1 MKFKL
6 PLYLKIILG
15 MVLGVLFGLVA
26 VHFGADKFT
35 NDWIKPWGTIFLN
48 LLKMVAVPLVFVSL
62 IKGIAGL
69 SNIKQL
75 SRIGFKT
82 LGFYIMTTVISI
94 SIGVCVVNIIRPG
107 DSFPKTKSREL
118 VEKYSSNVAEK
129 HSLAAGVKEDSP
141 LKMVVDMV
149 PENVISSFGDN
160 SKMLQIIFFAILFG
174 IGMVSLGEEKTKYVR
189 GFLDGINDIVLK
201 IIDYIMLFAPY
212 GVFALMAGLLVDYSG
227 DGQLFISLGLYAMTV
242 IIGLCTM
249 IFVIYPIIIHF
260 FTPIKYKDFVKV
272 MSPVQMLG
280 FSTSS
285 SAATLPLN
293 LKQVIGGLKIP
304 SKVADF
310 VLPVGVTINMD
321 GTSCYQAIAAI
332 FIAQVF
338 DIDLTVGQTLT
349 IILTATISSIGTPG
363 IPGGSIVMLIVV
375 LTSVG
380 IPVEG
385 IALILGIDRP
395 LDMLRTVVN
404 VTGDASVA
412 TMVATSE
419 KEI

>member
-1 MKFKL
+1 MTLKF
-6 PLYLKIILG
+6 PLYLKIIIG
-15 MVLGVLFGLVA
+15 MLLGVLFGLFA
-26 VHFGADKFT
+26 VWLGLDKFT
-35 NDWIKPWGTIFLN
+35 NDWIKPWGLIFLN

-62 IKGIAGL
+62 VKGIGGL

-94 SIGVCVVNIIRPG
+94 CIGVTFVSLIRPG
-107 DSFPKTKSREL
+107 DSFPKEKSQEL
-118 VEKYSSNVAEK
+118 LHQYSQNVAEK
-129 HSLAAGVKEDSP
+129 ESLAVGVEEDSP
-141 LKMVVDMV
+141 LKMIVDMV
-149 PENVISSFGDN
+149 PENIISATSDN
-160 SKMLQIIFFAILFG
+160 SKMLQIIFFAVLFG
-174 IGMVSLGEEKTKYVR
+174 IAMVSMPEEKIKTVKD
-189 GFLDGINDIVLK
+189 FFDGINSIILI
-201 IIDYIMLFAPY
+201 IIDYIMMAAPY
-212 GVFALMAGLLVDYSG
+212 GVFALMAGLLVDYAG
-227 DGQLFISLGLYAMTV
+227 DKQLFISLGLYALTV
-242 IIGLCTM
+242 VAGLSFM
-249 IFVIYPIIIHF
+249 IFIVYPLIIYF
-260 FTPIKYKDFVKV
+260 FTPVKLRQFYKS
-272 MSPVQMLG
+272 MTPVQMLA

-293 LKQVIGGLKIP
+293 LTQVTNGLKVSSNITN
-304 SKVADF
+304 F

-338 DIDLTVGQTLT
+338 GIDLTLGQTLT

-380 IPVEG
+380 IPIEG

-419 KEI
+419 RKI

>member
-1 MKFKL
+1 MKLKL

-15 MVLGVLFGLVA
+15 MVLGVLFGLLA
-26 VHFGADKFT
+26 VNLGLDKFT
-35 NDWIKPWGTIFLN
+35 NDWVKPWGEIFLR

-62 IKGIAGL
+62 VKGIGGL
-69 SNIKQL
+69 SNIQQL

-82 LGFYIMTTVISI
+82 LGFYVLSTIVAI
-94 SIGVCVVNIIRPG
+94 SIGVFFVNTITPG
-107 DSFPKTKSREL
+107 DSFPKEKSQEL
-118 VEKYSSNVAEK
+118 LYKYSQNVAEK
-129 HSLAAGVKEDSP
+129 ESLASNVADDTPMQV
-141 LKMVVDMV
+141 VVDMI
-149 PENVISSFGDN
+149 PDNVFAACTDN
-160 SKMLQIIFFAILFG
+160 SKMLQIIFFAIFFG
-174 IGMVSLGEEKTKYVR
+174 IAMVSIKDDKIKYVK
-189 GFLDGINDIVLK
+189 GFIDGFNDIILK
-201 IIDYIMLFAPY
+201 IIDYIMMAAPY
-212 GVFALMAGLLVDYSG
+212 GVFALMAGLLVDYAG
-227 DGQLFISLGLYAMTV
+227 DMQLFVSLGLYAITV
-242 IIGLCTM
+242 ILGLASM
-249 IFVIYPIIIHF
+249 IFIVYPLIIHL
-260 FTPIKYKDFVKV
+260 FTPINYKDFIRT
-272 MSPVQMLG
+272 MLPVQMLA

-293 LKQVIGGLKIP
+293 LKQVSEGLKVP
-304 SKVADF
+304 ADISNF

-338 DIDLTVGQTLT
+338 DIDLTVMETLT

-380 IPVEG
+380 IPIEG

-404 VTGDASVA
+404 VTGDATVA
-412 TMVATSE
+412 SIVATSE
-419 KEI
+419 KQL

>member
-1 MKFKL
+1 MAKRF

-15 MVLGVLFGLVA
+15 MVLGVLFGLLA
-26 VHFGADKFT
+26 VWFGWDKFT
-35 NDWIKPWGTIFLN
+35 VDWIKPWGSIFLK

-62 IKGIAGL
+62 VKGIGGL

-82 LGFYIMTTVISI
+82 LGFYVMTTVISI
-94 SIGVCVVNIIRPG
+94 CIGVTFVSLIKPG
-107 DSFPKTKSREL
+107 DSFPKDKSKEL
-118 VEKYSSNVAEK
+118 LQQYSHNVAEK
-129 HSLAAGVKEDSP
+129 SSIAVGVKEESP

-149 PENVISSFGDN
+149 PENIIAATGDN
-160 SKMLQIIFFAILFG
+160 SKMLQIIFFAVLFG
-174 IGMVSLGEEKTKYVR
+174 IAMVSMPGEKVKTVKD
-189 GFLDGINDIVLK
+189 FFDGINSIILI
-201 IIDYIMLFAPY
+201 IIDYVMMAAPY
-212 GVFALMAGLLVDYSG
+212 GVFALMAGLLVDYAG
-227 DGQLFISLGLYAMTV
+227 DKQLFISLGLYALTV
-242 IIGLCTM
+242 VFGLCFM
-249 IFVIYPIIIHF
+249 IFIIYPLIIYL
-260 FTPIKYKDFVKV
+260 FTPVKLKDFYKC
-272 MSPVQMLG
+272 MSPVQMLA

-293 LKQVIGGLKIP
+293 LQQVSTCLKVP
-304 SKVADF
+304 SNISNF

-338 DIDLTVGQTLT
+338 GIDLTIGQTLT

-419 KEI
+419 KKI

>member
-1 MKFKL
+1 MKKKF

-15 MVLGVLFGLVA
+15 MVFGVLFGLIA
-26 VHFGADKFT
+26 VWVGWDKFT
-35 NDWIKPWGTIFLN
+35 MDWIKPWGVIFLR

-62 IKGIAGL
+62 IKGIGGL

-82 LGFYIMTTVISI
+82 LGFYVMTTVISI
-94 SIGVCVVNIIRPG
+94 CIGVLFVSVVRPG
-107 DSFPKTKSREL
+107 DSFPREKSQEL
-118 VEKYSSNVAEK
+118 LHQYSENVAEK
-129 HSLAAGVKEDSP
+129 SSVAAGVKEDSP
-141 LKMVVDMV
+141 LQMVVDMV
-149 PENVISSFGDN
+149 PENVFAATSDN
-160 SKMLQIIFFAILFG
+160 SKMLQIIFFAVMFG
-174 IGMVSLGEEKTKYVR
+174 IALVSIKDEKTKSVKT
-189 GFLDGINDIVLK
+189 FFDGINAIILK
-201 IIDYIMLFAPY
+201 IIDYVMLSAPY

-227 DGQLFISLGLYAMTV
+227 DKQLFISLGLYALTV
-242 IIGLCTM
+242 IAGLGCM
-249 IFVIYPIIIHF
+249 IFIIYPLIIHF
-260 FTPIKYKDFVKV
+260 VTPVKYRNFYKCM
-272 MSPVQMLG
+272 MSVQMLA

-285 SAATLPLN
+285 SAATLPMN
-293 LKQVIGGLKIP
+293 LKQVTECLGIP
-304 SKVADF
+304 SNISNF

-338 DIDLTVGQTLT
+338 DIDLSIGQTLT
-349 IILTATISSIGTPG
+349 IIITATISSIGTPG

-385 IALILGIDRP
+385 IALILGMDRP

-412 TMVATSE
+412 TLVASSE
-419 KEI
+419 KVL

>member
-1 MKFKL
+1 MKFKY

-15 MVLGVLFGLVA
+15 MFLGVLFGLLA
-26 VHFGADKFT
+26 VSFGLDKFT
-35 NDWIKPWGTIFLN
+35 NDWIKPWGTIFLR

-62 IKGIAGL
+62 IKGIGGL
-69 SNIKQL
+69 SNIQQL

-82 LGFYIMTTVISI
+82 LFYYIMTTIVAI
-94 SIGVCVVNIIRPG
+94 SIGVLFVNIIRPG
-107 DSFPKTKSREL
+107 DSFPKEKSKEL
-118 VEKYSSNVAEK
+118 LQQYSHNVAEK
-129 HSLAAGVKEDSP
+129 QSLAINDDSP
-141 LKMVVDMV
+141 LRMIVDMV
-149 PENVISSFGDN
+149 PDNVLSACTNN
-160 SKMLQIIFFAILFG
+160 SQMLQIIFFAILFG
-174 IGMVSLGEEKTKYVR
+174 IAIVSIEDDKMKYVK
-189 GFLDGINDIVLK
+189 GFFDGINDIILK
-201 IIDYIMLFAPY
+201 IIDYIMLTAPY
-212 GVFALMAGLLVDYSG
+212 GVFALIASLLVDYSG
-227 DGQLFISLGLYAMTV
+227 DKQLFISLGLYAITV
-242 IIGLCTM
+242 ILGLGSM
-249 IFVIYPIIIHF
+249 IFIIYPLVIHF
-260 FTPIKYKDFVKV
+260 FTPIKYRDFIKT
-272 MSPVQMLG
+272 MIPVQMLA

-293 LKQVIGGLKIP
+293 LKQVTQGLKVP
-304 SKVADF
+304 SNISNF

-338 DIDLTVGQTLT
+338 NIDLSIGQTLT

-380 IPVEG
+380 IPIEG

-404 VTGDASVA
+404 VTGDACVASV
-412 TMVATSE
+412 VAKSE
-419 KEI
+419 SKII

>member
-1 MKFKL
+1 MKKKF

-15 MVLGVLFGLVA
+15 MVFGVLFGLVA
-26 VHFGADKFT
+26 VWVGWDKFT
-35 NDWIKPWGTIFLN
+35 MDWIKPWGVIFLR

-62 IKGIAGL
+62 IKGIGGL

-82 LGFYIMTTVISI
+82 LGFYVMTTVISI
-94 SIGVCVVNIIRPG
+94 CIGVLFVSVVRPG
-107 DSFPKTKSREL
+107 DSFPREKSQEL
-118 VEKYSSNVAEK
+118 LHQYSENVAEK
-129 HSLAAGVKEDSP
+129 SSVAAGVKEDSP
-141 LKMVVDMV
+141 LQMVVDMV
-149 PENVISSFGDN
+149 PENVFAATSDN
-160 SKMLQIIFFAILFG
+160 SKMLQIIFFAVMFG
-174 IGMVSLGEEKTKYVR
+174 IALVSIKDEKTKTVKT
-189 GFLDGINDIVLK
+189 FFDGINAIILK
-201 IIDYIMLFAPY
+201 IIDYVMLSAPY

-227 DGQLFISLGLYAMTV
+227 DKQLFISLGLYALTV
-242 IIGLCTM
+242 IAGLGCM
-249 IFVIYPIIIHF
+249 IFIIYPLIIHF
-260 FTPIKYKDFVKV
+260 VTPVKYRNFYKCM
-272 MSPVQMLG
+272 MSVQMLA

-285 SAATLPLN
+285 SAATLPMN
-293 LKQVIGGLKIP
+293 LKQVTECLGIP
-304 SKVADF
+304 SNISNF

-338 DIDLTVGQTLT
+338 DIDLSIGQTLT
-349 IILTATISSIGTPG
+349 IIITATISSIGTPG

-385 IALILGIDRP
+385 IALILGMDRP

-412 TMVATSE
+412 TLVASSE
-419 KEI
+419 KAL